1 MERKKSRIPYKNL
14 QSPDFG
20 RKYDFDVRKHLHV
33 KLFTK
38 TKNELKVVAHRM
50 DLSMQ
55 EIFERLAQCIID
67 EDPYIIR
74 MLNEYKLGKENA
86 EAKSM
91 FSETD
96 TETLLDVI
104 QRNSPLKD
112 NDDKIT

>member
-1 MERKKSRIPYKNL
+1 MKKSKIHYKHL
-14 QSPDFG
+14 QNPDFA

-38 TKNELKVVAHRM
+38 TKNELKVMAHRM
-50 DLSMQ
+50 DMSLQ
-55 EIFERLAQCIID
+55 EIFERLAQCIVD

-74 MLNEYKLGKENA
+74 VLNEHKIEKENNTT
-86 EAKSM
+86 KSF

-96 TETLLDVI
+96 MDTLLDTI

-112 NDDKIT
+112 NDD

>member
-1 MERKKSRIPYKNL
+1 MRDKLRIGYKNL
-14 QSPDFG
+14 QNPDFA

-74 MLNEYKLGKENA
+74 MLNEYKLGKEND
-86 EAKSM
+86 ESKNF
-91 FSETD
+91 FSDTD
-96 TETLLDVI
+96 ADTLLDTI

-112 NDDKIT
+112 NDD